1 MPCTLTNHFAK
12 CRLWLSI
19 PLVQSVDVSKN
30 VIVLDIVVDF
40 REDEFAAAAHTQQ
53 DKQVQMKVLMNLH
66 YFMGCYCCSSA
77 RVRSALDRGKNVY
90 SF

>member
-1 MPCTLTNHFAK
+1 M
-12 CRLWLSI
+12 
-19 PLVQSVDVSKN
+19 SKN

-40 REDEFAAAAHTQQ
+40 REDEFTAAAHTQQ

-77 RVRSALDRGKNVY
+77 RSGWRSIEEKM
-90 SF
+90 SIPFEM